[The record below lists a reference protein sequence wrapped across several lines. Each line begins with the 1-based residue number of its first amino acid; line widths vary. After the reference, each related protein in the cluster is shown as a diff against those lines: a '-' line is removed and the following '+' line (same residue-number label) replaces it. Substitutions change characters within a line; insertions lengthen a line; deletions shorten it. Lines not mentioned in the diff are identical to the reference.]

1 MTEPSLKT
9 LEDKVDALIQL
20 CADMKS
26 ENQRLREQEHSLQA
40 ERTNLLN
47 KNQLAKSRLEKVLT
61 RLQSMQQEP

>member
-1 MTEPSLKT
+1 LKT

-20 CADMKS
+20 CAEMKS

-61 RLQSMQQEP
+61 RLQSMQQES